1 MYADKITDSMSK
13 AISETNRRREI
24 QQRYNEEHGITP
36 TTINKKVRELISISK
51 KVSKEMYDMEKDYES
66 MSKKELEAVIKKVT
80 KEMHTAAAELN
91 FEMAA
96 QLRDKLLELKKHL
109 NEIE

>member
-1 MYADKITDSMSK
+1 
-13 AISETNRRREI
+13 
-24 QQRYNEEHGITP
+24 
-36 TTINKKVRELISISK
+36 
-51 KVSKEMYDMEKDYES
+51 MYDMDKDYES
-66 MSKKELEAVIKKVT
+66 MSKKELQAVIKKIT

-109 NEIE
+109 NEIDN